1 MPGLRVKG
9 QDISVRVINAGV
21 VVGSIDSIASMND
34 NIALELKEDGFLG
47 ETANRFDEIL
57 NGYGGDFEFQVHR
70 GDWNNF
76 TKAITD
82 KAERRTPDVQFN
94 VVRVDYYP
102 NGDTVTYTYTDVHW
116 GAIPTSVASRGD
128 FVKPRLEFRCTERPH
143 QLEAVA

>member
-34 NIALELKEDGFLG
+34 NVALELKEDGFLG

-70 GDWNNF
+70 GDWNTF
-76 TKAITD
+76 VSAITD

-116 GAIPTSVASRGD
+116 GAIPTAVASRGD